1 MIKRLKKQTYITLL
15 GITMLGGVVL
25 TAKEVRAEENLRFD
39 STPDE
44 VTAEVAGEATPEVA
58 GITYNITQARLYA
71 VGCAFEPHGEDLDP
85 SGFSTISPE
94 EAYERMIAMEDAYPT
109 GTSWTNAN
117 SYAWSCGWS
126 AAGCMGFA
134 HMISDAAF
142 GNAAF
147 RTIENDGSGNM
158 YDKIKVGDV
167 VRTDYNSHSVIVLE
181 KNSDHI
187 VVAEG
192 NWSGQVLWGRTISKD
207 KINSDCAYIE
217 TRYGR

>member
-1 MIKRLKKQTYITLL
+1 MFKRLKKQTYITAL
-15 GITMLGGVVL
+15 GITMLGGVLSVGKD
-25 TAKEVRAEENLRFD
+25 AKAEENTKYG

-44 VTAEVAGEATPEVA
+44 VTTDVTVEVT
-58 GITYNITQARLYA
+58 GITYNIAGAGPYA
-71 VGCAFEPHGEDLDP
+71 VGCAFDVNGEDLDP
-85 SGFSTISPE
+85 SGYSTVSPE
-94 EAYERMIAMEDAYPT
+94 EAYERMLAMEDAYPS

-117 SYAWSCGWS
+117 TYAWTAG
-126 AAGCMGFA
+126 GCMGFA

-142 GNAAF
+142 GNASF

-192 NWSGQVLWGRTISKD
+192 NWGGQVLWGRTISKE

>member
-1 MIKRLKKQTYITLL
+1 MFKRVRKQTYITVL
-15 GITMLGGVVL
+15 GITMLGGVLL
-25 TAKEVRAEENLRFD
+25 TGKDARAEENSRSD
-39 STPDE
+39 STPNE
-44 VTAEVAGEATPEVA
+44 VTVEVI
-58 GITYNITQARLYA
+58 GITCSITKAGPNA
-71 VGCAFEPHGEDLDP
+71 VGCAFEAYGGDLNP

-94 EAYERMIAMEDAYPT
+94 EAYERMIAMENEYPT

-142 GNAAF
+142 GDAHF

-181 KNSDHI
+181 KNSDYI

-192 NWSGQVLWGRTISKD
+192 NWGGQVVWGRTISKE

>member
-1 MIKRLKKQTYITLL
+1 MLKRLRKQTYITLL
-15 GITMLGGVVL
+15 GITMLGGVLL
-25 TAKEVRAEENLRFD
+25 TGKDARAEENLQSD
-39 STPDE
+39 STPNE
-44 VTAEVAGEATPEVA
+44 VTVEVT
-58 GITYNITQARLYA
+58 GITCSITKAGPNA
-71 VGCAFEPHGEDLDP
+71 VGCAFEVYGGDLDP

-94 EAYERMIAMEDAYPT
+94 EAYERMIVLEDEYPT

-117 SYAWSCGWS
+117 SYAWSCGCS

-134 HMISDAAF
+134 HMVSDAAF
-142 GNAAF
+142 GNADF
-147 RTIENDGSGNM
+147 RTIENDGNGNM

-181 KNSDHI
+181 KHSDYI

-192 NWSGQVLWGRTISKD
+192 NWGGQVVWGRTLSKD

>member
-1 MIKRLKKQTYITLL
+1 MFRRLRKQTYMTLL
-15 GITMLGGVVL
+15 GITMLGGVL
-25 TAKEVRAEENLRFD
+25 SAGKDARAEEHSGD
-39 STPDE
+39 STPNE
-44 VTAEVAGEATPEVA
+44 VMLDVT
-58 GITYNITQARLYA
+58 GITYNISGEGPYA
-71 VGCAFEPHGEDLDP
+71 VGCAFEVRGEELDP

-94 EAYERMIAMEDAYPT
+94 EAYERMLAMEASYPT
-109 GTSWTNAN
+109 GTSWTNGN

-142 GNAAF
+142 GDASF

-158 YDKIKVGDV
+158 YDKIKVGDI

-181 KNSDHI
+181 KNSDYI

-192 NWSGQVLWGRTISKD
+192 NWGGQVLWGRTISKD
-207 KINSDCAYIE
+207 KINGDCAYIE
-217 TRYGR
+217 TRYGE

>member
-1 MIKRLKKQTYITLL
+1 MFKRLRKQIYITLL
-15 GITMLGGVVL
+15 GITMLGGVLL
-25 TAKEVRAEENLRFD
+25 TGKVARAEENSRPD
-39 STPDE
+39 STPNE
-44 VTAEVAGEATPEVA
+44 VTVEVT
-58 GITYNITQARLYA
+58 GITCSITEAGPYA
-71 VGCAFEPHGEDLDP
+71 VGCAFEVYGGDLAP
-85 SGFSTISPE
+85 SGYSTISPE
-94 EAYERMIAMEDAYPT
+94 EAYERMIALEDEYPT
-109 GTSWTNAN
+109 GSSWTNAN

-142 GNAAF
+142 GNADF

-181 KNSDHI
+181 KHSDCI

-192 NWSGQVLWGRTISKD
+192 NWGGQVLWGRTISKE

>member
-1 MIKRLKKQTYITLL
+1 MFKRLRTQIYITLL
-15 GITMLGGVVL
+15 GITMLCGVL
-25 TAKEVRAEENLRFD
+25 SAGKEARAEENSRSG
-39 STPDE
+39 STPNE
-44 VTAEVAGEATPEVA
+44 VTVEVT
-58 GITYNITQARLYA
+58 GITCSITEAGPYA
-71 VGCAFEPHGEDLDP
+71 VGCAFEAYGEDLDP
-85 SGFSTISPE
+85 SGFSKISPE
-94 EAYERMIAMEDAYPT
+94 EAYERMLALEDEYPT

-117 SYAWSCGWS
+117 SYAWSCGCS

-142 GNAAF
+142 GNADF
-147 RTIENDGSGNM
+147 RTIENDGSQNM

-181 KNSDHI
+181 KKRDCI

-192 NWSGQVLWGRTISKD
+192 NWGGQVLWGRTISKE

>member
-1 MIKRLKKQTYITLL
+1 MFKRLKKQIYITFL
-15 GITMLGGVVL
+15 GIAMLSGVFL
-25 TAKEVRAEENLRFD
+25 TGKEARAEENSQSD
-39 STPDE
+39 STSNE
-44 VTAEVAGEATPEVA
+44 VTVEVT
-58 GITYNITQARLYA
+58 GITCNITEAGPYA
-71 VGCAFEPHGEDLDP
+71 VGCAFGVCGEDLDP
-85 SGFSTISPE
+85 LGFSAISAE
-94 EAYERMIAMEDAYPT
+94 EAYERMIVLEDEYPT

-126 AAGCMGFA
+126 ASGCMGFA

-142 GNAAF
+142 GNADF

-181 KNSDHI
+181 KNRDYI

-192 NWSGQVLWGRTISKD
+192 NWGGQVVWGRTISKE